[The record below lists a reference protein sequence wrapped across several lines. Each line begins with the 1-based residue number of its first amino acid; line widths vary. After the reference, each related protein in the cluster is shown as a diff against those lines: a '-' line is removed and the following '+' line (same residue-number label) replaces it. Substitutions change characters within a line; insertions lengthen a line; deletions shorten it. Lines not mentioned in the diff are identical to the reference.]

1 MDTGAE
7 CIKHLADDLRAGTS
21 LVVPSATRLRRKP
34 VERKCQE
41 GVYSCYFCGR
51 HIFQIPPQ
59 KKTYV
64 SVAGLDF
71 NVLSTTQGHYGIEFY
86 DFSLC
91 TRHVLQQIALFLIK
105 AGK

>member
-34 VERKCQE
+34 VERKRQE

-59 KKTYV
+59 K
-64 SVAGLDF
+64 
-71 NVLSTTQGHYGIEFY
+71 NMGINPLLVWILT
-86 DFSLC
+86 SC
-91 TRHVLQQIALFLIK
+91 RPPRVITA
-105 AGK
+105 